1 MLASIVASMA
11 LALTPCEYPG
21 VSNQYNRMIDSA
33 VSTYW
38 APERRPYKC
47 WLKAQLVAES
57 GLNPNAMSGAGAQGI
72 AQFLPG
78 TFHEEQLILGFDG
91 DVYDASTSI
100 IAAAHYVERLSRQ
113 WSSNRSEQCRLELS
127 AASYNA
133 GLGNIL
139 KAQRLADGAP
149 CWDRIHNKLGQ
160 VTGKHAE
167 ETIGY
172 VARIQRW
179 FKRFTQ

>member
-11 LALTPCEYPG
+11 LALTPCEYSG
-21 VSNQYNRMIDSA
+21 ISNQYNRMIESA

-38 APERRPYKC
+38 APERRIYHC

-57 GLNPNAMSGAGAQGI
+57 GLNPNAKSSVGAQGI
-72 AQFLPG
+72 AQFLPA
-78 TFHEEQLILGFDG
+78 TFHEEQKLLGFDG
-91 DVYDASTSI
+91 NVYDASVSI
-100 IAAAHYVERLSRQ
+100 IAAAHYMERLARQ
-113 WSSNRSEQCRLELS
+113 WSNNRSEACRLELS
-127 AASYNA
+127 SASYNA

-149 CWDRIHNKLGQ
+149 CWDRIYRQLDR
-160 VTGKHAE
+160 VTGVHAH
-167 ETIGY
+167 ETVDY
-172 VARIQRW
+172 VARIKRW